1 MALDAEGWWRMP
13 GNTDLALAAEM
24 LHMQLPDSE
33 SATIGGFFMEHLNR
47 VPQAND
53 ALAIHGL
60 EMSVES
66 MQRNRVLWI
75 KVRRVGAA
83 NQELTQ

>member
-1 MALDAEGWWRMP
+1 
-13 GNTDLALAAEM
+13 LAGEM

-53 ALAIHGL
+53 VLAVNGL
-60 EMSVES
+60 EMIVES
-66 MQRNRVLWI
+66 MERNRVLWI
-75 KVRRVGAA
+75 KARRA
-83 NQELTQ
+83 NISNKGLTQ